1 MHMNSKIL
9 LSTHSEVYVIDCST
23 LLYLQAED
31 HYTHLY
37 TAQGGHMLLPF
48 ALSQVVEALSGPVSR
63 GLRLYRMGRTYV
75 LNLRYVSHVSTLKQ
89 SVLLTDNQGKVYLLR
104 FSKVMLRAL
113 VNVMSGRSPESPTDE
128 EE

>member
-1 MHMNSKIL
+1 
-9 LSTHSEVYVIDCST
+9 
-23 LLYLQAED
+23 
-31 HYTHLY
+31 
-37 TAQGGHMLLPF
+37 MLLPF

-89 SVLLTDNQGKVYLLR
+89 SVQLTDNQGKVYLLR